1 MRSLLPLLFLAA
13 CGQTAT
19 PDAPDAGACT
29 ACIIDTDCTGG
40 AVCAQ
45 FGGDSYCAMPCP
57 NGNECPSTAL
67 CTAVTTVAGDSASVC
82 VPNDGTCGGPPT
94 TKDGGPPLSDGGN
107 PLADAGPVTSLIGND
122 GGTESKLYF
131 AVVGDT
137 RPAFVDAT
145 GSYPTTTITKLF
157 KEVAALN
164 PAPPFAVTTGDYIF
178 ASTFGTQAAPQLQ
191 LYLGARAAF
200 PGTVFYAMGN
210 HECTG
215 ATASNCG
222 TGNAN
227 GTTSNYK
234 QFLGLMMT
242 PLGKTLPYYVV
253 NVDATDKSWT
263 AKYVFIA
270 ANAWDAAQ
278 ATWLDQALSVKTT
291 YTFIMRHEPAAA
303 TTAPGTTPSEAIMAK
318 HPYTLAIVGHTHT
331 YDHPRTREIIVGNG
345 GAPLTSGSNFGYALV
360 TQRVDKAVQ
369 IDMFD
374 MTTQKADLSFR
385 FALKPDGTP
394 AP

>member
-1 MRSLLPLLFLAA
+1 M
-13 CGQTAT
+13 
-19 PDAPDAGACT
+19 
-29 ACIIDTDCTGG
+29 IDTDCNGVG
-40 AVCAQ
+40 VCAQ
-45 FGGDSYCAMPCP
+45 FGGDSYCALACP
-57 NGNECPSTAL
+57 NGTECGADAT
-67 CTAVTTVAGDSASVC
+67 CTAVTTVAGDPASVC
-82 VPNDGTCGGPPT
+82 VPNAGSCGGQPP
-94 TKDGGPPLSDGGN
+94 KPDGGVTSDAGN
-107 PLADAGPVTSLIGND
+107 PLADAGPVTSAIGND

-131 AVVGDT
+131 GIVGDT
-137 RPAFVDAT
+137 RPSFIDAT
-145 GSYPTTTITKLF
+145 KSYPTATITKLYQ
-157 KEVAALN
+157 EVTALK
-164 PAPPFAVTTGDYIF
+164 PAPPFLVTTGDYIF
-178 ASTFGTQAAPQLQ
+178 ASNALGQAAPQLQ

-222 TGNAN
+222 PGSAN
-227 GTTSNYK
+227 GMPNDYQ
-234 QFLGLMMT
+234 QFLGLMMA
-242 PLGKTLPYYVV
+242 PLGKTLPYYAV
-253 NVDATDKSWT
+253 NIDAADKSWT

-303 TTAPGTTPSEAIMAK
+303 TTAPGTTPSEQIMAK

-331 YDHPRTREIIVGNG
+331 YDHPKTREIIVGNG

-360 TQRVDKAVQ
+360 TQRPDKAVQ

-374 MTTQKADLSFR
+374 MATQKADLAFR